1 MAIQKHD
8 PHWWSDIVRTE
19 IRLPHR
25 CSRRLCILPVPRK
38 RVGSTRI
45 TFLRKLTRAFLL
57 KIHTFLARRPKA
69 TSTVSCADPAEAY
82 MNACLAAPPFC
93 YVSPA
98 IYGLTNADNQRDLP
112 TGSSR
117 PGDEA

>member
-1 MAIQKHD
+1 M
-8 PHWWSDIVRTE
+8 
-19 IRLPHR
+19 
-25 CSRRLCILPVPRK
+25 
-38 RVGSTRI
+38 
-45 TFLRKLTRAFLL
+45 RKLTRAFLL